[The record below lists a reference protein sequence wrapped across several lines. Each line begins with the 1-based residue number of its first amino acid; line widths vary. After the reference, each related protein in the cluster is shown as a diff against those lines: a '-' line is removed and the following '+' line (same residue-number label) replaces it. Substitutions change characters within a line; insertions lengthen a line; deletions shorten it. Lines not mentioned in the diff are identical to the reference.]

1 MIVYL
6 VYVGEDRHW
15 KYYYYDSGN
24 FKVTTEGFKNHI
36 LATNHAKNIF
46 GEQIEIIDKW

>member
-1 MIVYL
+1 MKIFLEYS
-6 VYVGEDRHW
+6 GENRYW
-15 KYYYYDSGN
+15 KYYYYDSEN
-24 FKVTTEGFKNHI
+24 YRTTTEGFKNHI